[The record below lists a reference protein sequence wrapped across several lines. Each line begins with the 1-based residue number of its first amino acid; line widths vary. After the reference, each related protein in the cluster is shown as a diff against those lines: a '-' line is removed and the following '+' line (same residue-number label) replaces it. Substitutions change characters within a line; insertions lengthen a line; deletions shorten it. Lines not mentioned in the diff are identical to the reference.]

1 MARKKDGMSGTVKSA
16 VLLVSLGSEIA
27 GPVIGSLTD
36 DEIERI
42 SLEIADMKMVSK
54 ELRLKV
60 TREFYSIIA
69 AQAYVSKGGFGYAK
83 DLLST
88 ALDKGKAND
97 ILRKVQGA
105 MEKRDFHLLR
115 SIDPMQLANFIQNE
129 HPQTIALI
137 VSHLD
142 PNQAA
147 AILSRLPEELQVEVA
162 LRISLM
168 EPASP
173 EIIAEVEEA
182 LESKTASL
190 INAETSTYGSVDSI
204 VNMLLESDRATE
216 KKIIEGIEQEY
227 PDIANSIRNQMFL
240 FEDLIKMDNKDIQA
254 VLKEVETGDLVLALK
269 VSSDELK
276 ELILGNM
283 STRASKTLMED
294 LEVLGPVK
302 LKFVEEAQQKIV
314 GVVRKLEEEGTISGA
329 RGSGEDEVV
338 I

>member
-190 INAETSTYGSVDSI
+190 INAETSTYGGVDSI

>member
-1 MARKKDGMSGTVKSA
+1 MSGTVKSA

-190 INAETSTYGSVDSI
+190 INAETSTYGGVDSI